1 MKVAYLVVIYLTYY
15 FSSNNT
21 AYSIKKYEE
30 HVNNRVLFKLALI
43 VALCVSKM
51 QLTISN
57 GQNNLVTYHLEIC
70 L

>member
-15 FSSNNT
+15 FSSN
-21 AYSIKKYEE
+21 IIFDEKYEK

>member
-15 FSSNNT
+15 FSSNT
-21 AYSIKKYEE
+21 IFDEKYEK